1 MFRLKSVSKKYNK
14 QQVLSDINF
23 YIDKKE
29 FISIIGKS
37 GVGKTTLLSV
47 LAGLVKPDSGKIIY
61 KGEDISGYDEEQ
73 WAKFRLMNLGIV
85 FQDFKIISSLSVY
98 DNVLMAL
105 FPRKDISSQNKHKMI
120 VEVVSQVELGHKLRQ
135 TVDNLSG
142 GEKQRVAIARSLVG
156 KPKLILADE
165 PTGNLDEETSKNIL
179 DLFSKL
185 HQELSTSFIM
195 ITHDN
200 DIARRAEKTYKL
212 TKRTLE
218 KL

>member
-1 MFRLKSVSKKYNK
+1 MFKLESVSKKYD
-14 QQVLSDINF
+14 QQQILSDINF
-23 YIDKKE
+23 SIGKKE

-61 KGEDISGYDEEQ
+61 NDADISSYDEEQ
-73 WAKFRLMNLGIV
+73 WAKFRLMNIGIV
-85 FQDFKIISSLSVY
+85 FQDFKIIPSLSVY
-98 DNVLMAL
+98 DNVFMAL
-105 FPRKDISSQNKHKMI
+105 YPRTDISPDDKRKM
-120 VEVVSQVELGHKLRQ
+120 VDMVVSQVELGHKLKQ
-135 TVDNLSG
+135 VVDSLSG

-179 DLFSKL
+179 DLFNKL
-185 HQELSTSFIM
+185 HQELSTSLIM

-200 DIARRAEKTYKL
+200 DIAKKAEKTYKL
-212 TKRTLE
+212 TNKTL
-218 KL
+218 KKI